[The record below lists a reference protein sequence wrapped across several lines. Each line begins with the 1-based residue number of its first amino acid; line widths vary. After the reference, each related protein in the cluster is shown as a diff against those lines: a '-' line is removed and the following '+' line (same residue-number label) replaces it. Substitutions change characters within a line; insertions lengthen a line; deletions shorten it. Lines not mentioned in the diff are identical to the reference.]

1 MNSGDVHLG
10 AVGRFYTPT
19 RYNIDPINDHRFMV
33 NIISSAITNKPPPR
47 LVADMIGRRNKI
59 HHLDHETH
67 ETLLS
72 LFDVDPGGIPKN
84 ANTNNVTMPS
94 RNYAIIS
101 YSQTRQVNGHLYNG
115 SNGNMIGQANG
126 TAGKE
131 HIKDGHSALHAGEVG
146 VGVKFPT
153 ANGLGSGPFSD
164 GLDVCLRVE
173 IDNHDR
179 EGKTEGY
186 GFSSRSSDDAVGLM
200 LIHLVPPLRLV
211 DDDTSH

>member
-1 MNSGDVHLG
+1 
-10 AVGRFYTPT
+10 
-19 RYNIDPINDHRFMV
+19 MV
-33 NIISSAITNKPPPR
+33 NVISSAITNKPPPK
-47 LVADMIGRRNKI
+47 LVADMVGKRNKI

-72 LFDVDPGGIPKN
+72 LFDTDPGGIPKN
-84 ANTNNVTMPS
+84 APGNQVTMPS

-101 YSQTRQVNGHLYNG
+101 YSQTRQMNGHLHDG
-115 SNGNMIGQANG
+115 SNSNTTSQANG
-126 TAGKE
+126 TARKE
-131 HIKDGHSALHAGEVG
+131 TVKDGHSALHAGEIG

-153 ANGLGSGPFSD
+153 ANGLGSGPFSE

-186 GFSSRSSDDAVGLM
+186 GFSSKSLVM
-200 LIHLVPPLRLV
+200 LPGAH
-211 DDDTSH
+211 